1 MRRGDSSAR
10 VDRVADLVEARRA
23 AGLTTKEL
31 AGRVGMSVWEL
42 DRLERDPSR
51 ATPELKEALQRELP
65 WRPAADA
72 DGSAPSTDELAA
84 ERGRLETQE
93 RELRRRE
100 AELAT
105 ERRASVAAS
114 ERATAALAVAR
125 EKLRA
130 RERQVDDRSAQG
142 TDVETALAAYRRN
155 LDEAWARATLAE
167 RRVTELEALVEGAE
181 AGELGHDLTEAGDPD
196 AGSDDPITEPGS
208 VTLGEATFRDLRGLG
223 LSMTQAKRVLRYRD
237 ERGVIHS
244 VEDLDR
250 VPGLPWTMRMRLRR
264 HLSA

>member
-1 MRRGDSSAR
+1 MRRGDSSAQG
-10 VDRVADLVEARRA
+10 DPVADLVEARRA

-31 AGRVGMSVWEL
+31 AGRVGLSVWEL

-51 ATPELKEALQRELP
+51 TTPELREALQRELP
-65 WRPAADA
+65 WRPAPAA
-72 DGSAPSTDELAA
+72 GGPAPSTEELAA
-84 ERGRLETQE
+84 ERARLRAQE

-105 ERRASVAAS
+105 ERRASLAAS

-125 EKLRA
+125 ENLEA
-130 RERQVDDRSAQG
+130 RERHLHDRSGQPAE
-142 TDVETALAAYRRN
+142 VETALAAYRRN

-167 RRVTELEALVEGAE
+167 RRVTELEARVEGAE
-181 AGELGHDLTEAGDPD
+181 AGERRHDVAEPDDPD
-196 AGSDDPITEPGS
+196 ADSDAPISEPGS

-223 LSMTQAKRVLRYRD
+223 LSITQAKRVLRYRD

-244 VEDLDR
+244 VDDLDR
-250 VPGLPWTMRMRLRR
+250 VPGLPWTMRMRLKRD
-264 HLSA
+264 LSA